1 MESQSTSTLES
12 TKIPDADTSG
22 NHQESNNIENSNST
36 FQAGDFVM
44 AVKKHIPL
52 DLNEME
58 IHPGDV
64 IQVLT
69 PVTEQDF
76 WLTGINLTDGKRRD
90 QKGFIPKSYVNLNVD
105 TLNGSSSRE
114 VSETSLNKV
123 PEESPDMGER
133 EPVPVGTQGIAK
145 YPYERK
151 KNDELSF
158 NAGDVIVVL
167 KCIQG
172 GWWKGINSSEP
183 GSKVQGWFPV
193 NLVSIPNQQPTP
205 PTKDQLESGN
215 IEDLQL
221 GEAANATSPV
231 NRSDFQKR
239 LLVPP
244 AETNRALSAPV
255 FLVDEAK
262 INSPT
267 NPKTEDIFSD
277 DEDFDS
283 TLMKAKSFAED
294 YNSKSRA
301 SSAGRRGG
309 PRHARAASETHF
321 DILQE
326 VISAKV
332 ETLQEKLGDEVY
344 NSLPEKEKKRLHGVL
359 ELVQTERDY
368 VRDLVIIIEVCPHL
382 FSFTTSTS
390 KPFTMHFNIRSFS
403 SP

>member
-12 TKIPDADTSG
+12 AKIPDADTSG
-22 NHQESNNIENSNST
+22 NHQESYDPENSTSI
-36 FQAGDFVM
+36 FQAGDLLI

-64 IQVLT
+64 IQVLA

-76 WLTGINLTDGKRRD
+76 WLTGINLTEGKRRD
-90 QKGFIPKSYVNLNVD
+90 QQGFIPKSYVKSNVD
-105 TLNGSSSRE
+105 NLHSSSSRE

-123 PEESPDMGER
+123 PDESPDMAER
-133 EPVPVGTQGIAK
+133 ESVPVGTQGIAK

-193 NLVSIPNQQPTP
+193 NHVSIPNPAS
-205 PTKDQLESGN
+205 PTKEQLESEKV
-215 IEDLQL
+215 EDLQL
-221 GEAANATSPV
+221 GEAAIATSPV

-255 FLVDEAK
+255 FLIEEAK
-262 INSPT
+262 ITPPT

-301 SSAGRRGG
+301 SSAGRKGG
-309 PRHARAASETHF
+309 PRHGRAASETHF
-321 DILQE
+321 DILHE

-344 NSLPEKEKKRLHGVL
+344 NSLTEKEKKRLYGVL

-382 FSFTTSTS
+382 VRSLTLHTS
-390 KPFTMHFNIRSFS
+390 KPYIQIRYFS
-403 SP
+403 NP